1 MKNAL
6 SHDQG
11 DLDTVAIARTPESL
25 MFVESGEKAEETL
38 SVPLVNSYRQSVR
51 LPES

>member
-38 SVPLVNSYRQSVR
+38 SVPLVNSDRR
-51 LPES
+51 TERIPES